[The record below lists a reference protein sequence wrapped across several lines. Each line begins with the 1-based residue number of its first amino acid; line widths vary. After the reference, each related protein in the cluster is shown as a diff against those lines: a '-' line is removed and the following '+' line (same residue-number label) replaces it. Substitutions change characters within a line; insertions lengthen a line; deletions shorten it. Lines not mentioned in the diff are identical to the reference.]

1 LVLLHCLRL
10 STSVANFLI
19 LVLAALTAEL
29 EIAKKALAEE
39 KAFRLAADKSLAEE
53 KATR

>member
-1 LVLLHCLRL
+1 L

-29 EIAKKALAEE
+29 EIAKKALDEE
-39 KAFRLAADKSLAEE
+39 KASQLAIDKSFAEE